1 MEQLDHLC
9 KFLHVSILPSSSSQ
23 VQKGNYISALNAS
36 VNNST
41 YWIIDSGASDYM
53 IGLSHLFSSYTPCAG
68 NIKVRIADGSF
79 TPIACKGSIVLSN
92 SITLKFVLYVPKLTC
107 NMLSISKLIRDS
119 NYVN

>member
-1 MEQLDHLC
+1 M
-9 KFLHVSILPSSSSQ
+9 LPSSSSSQ
-23 VQKGNYISALNAS
+23 VQKGNFVSALN
-36 VNNST
+36 VFFNNST
-41 YWIIDSGASDYM
+41 HWITDSGASDHM
-53 IGLSHLFSSYTPCAG
+53 TGLSHFFSSYTTCAS